1 MRLWIAV
8 HLSRLPLEAFFPKHA
23 PDPGCA
29 VLDHDRVM
37 AVSTSAWQAG
47 IRKGMRRGGVLMLA
61 PDTAI
66 LDRDVAREQE
76 FVYAAAMALLQYTP
90 QVAPSDESTLLM
102 DVGASLTLFNG
113 AHALCRRIRAD
124 MRALGFTASLGC
136 APTARGAWLL
146 ARHGRGHART
156 VQMHTLQRRLDQLPA
171 LLLPPARRFAEW
183 LEGIGC
189 ATIAELRRL
198 PRPGLQRRCGRDLLD
213 VLDAAYDMVPE
224 AHDWIEPPETFRT
237 QIEIFGRVEKADE
250 LLAGVE
256 RLILQMLG
264 WLSARQ
270 LAVQGIV
277 LEMAHE
283 RGRVARP
290 PSTLE
295 ITLAE
300 PVWRGDH
307 LVRLLKERLASQALD
322 APVIGLA
329 LEAVDVVPMEP
340 PSESLFPDPKRG
352 ESDQLQL
359 IEVLT
364 ARLGAESVL
373 RSDPQADYRPEVANF
388 WKPVTELVRAA
399 DLKAG
404 LPANLDQFPR
414 PTWILAKPI
423 QLLIRDH
430 RPFYGSPLR
439 MVSNPERIEAG
450 WWSEAQSRD
459 YFMAEGKDHTLYW
472 VYRERIAAEDGERHP
487 RWFLHGLFG

>member
-8 HLSRLPLEAFFPKHA
+8 HLPRLPFEAFFPKHA
-23 PDPGCA
+23 PDSGCA
-29 VLDHDRVM
+29 VLDNERVM
-37 AVSTSAWQAG
+37 AVSAVAWQAG
-47 IRKGMRRGGVLMLA
+47 IRNGMRRGGVLMLA
-61 PDTAI
+61 PDTAV
-66 LDRDVAREQE
+66 LDRDVARERE
-76 FVYAAAMALLQYTP
+76 CVYAAAMALLQYTP
-90 QVAPSDESTLLM
+90 QVAPSDESMLLM
-102 DVGASLTLFNG
+102 DVGASLTLFHG

-124 MRALGFTASLGC
+124 MRALGFTAILGC

-156 VQMHTLQRRLDQLPA
+156 LQMRTLQRRLDRLPA

-183 LEGIGC
+183 LDGIGC
-189 ATIAELRRL
+189 TTVAELRRL
-198 PRPGLQRRCGRDLLD
+198 PRPGLQRRCGRELLD
-213 VLDAAYDMVPE
+213 VLDAAYGMVPE
-224 AHDWIEPPETFRT
+224 AHDWIELPETFRA

-256 RLILQMLG
+256 RMILQMLG

-270 LAVQGIV
+270 LAVQRIV
-277 LEMAHE
+277 LEMVHE

-307 LVRLLKERLASQALD
+307 LVRLLKERLASQVLD

-340 PSESLFPDPKRG
+340 PSESLFPDPKG
-352 ESDQLQL
+352 SESDQLQL

-373 RSDPQADYRPEVANF
+373 RSDPQADYRPEVANA
-388 WKPVTELVRAA
+388 WKPVTGQVRAS
-399 DLKAG
+399 DLQAG

-423 QLLIRDH
+423 QLLIREH

-472 VYRERIAAEDGERHP
+472 VYRERIVAEDGEPHP